1 MRPFILK
8 TPFSLFLALRYLRPK
23 RTFVSIITL
32 ISIAGVTL
40 GIMVL
45 IVVISVMTG
54 FDRELQR
61 VVLGFEPH
69 ITIANGELLQ
79 NWRELLPKIEKTPGV
94 VAAAP
99 FVQGPVLAEHE
110 GRVYTP
116 TMRGINLEAE
126 QKIVDLRK
134 TIIEG
139 TAEMESDTVVLG
151 TGLADSLG
159 VGIGDKITVYAPG
172 NINGIIEELR
182 REQDDP
188 SAKKK
193 TLADLK
199 DTIVLPSELR
209 VVGIFESGRNIY
221 DAGVMIVP
229 LFVAQEL
236 YILGD
241 AVHGIS
247 VKTTN
252 AETADAVKLAL
263 NPQLENAF
271 AETWFEKNHDRFDA
285 VRLER
290 HVMFIILMFLV
301 VIAAFGIT
309 STLITVTVQKRRE
322 IGILKALG
330 ANTAQIVWVFLAQGM
345 FVGFFGNLTG
355 LIAGMTLVTYRNPL
369 KNWLSE
375 VLHIEIFPASIYE
388 LNGIPAEVVPRD
400 VAIICISAF
409 LICSLA
415 ALLPAY
421 AAARL
426 DPVKALRYE

>member
-1 MRPFILK
+1 M
-8 TPFSLFLALRYLRPK
+8 
-23 RTFVSIITL
+23 SIITL

-61 VVLGFEPH
+61 VILGFEPH
-69 ITIANGELLQ
+69 LTVTNGQLLE
-79 NWRELLPKIEKTPGV
+79 NWRELLPKVQNTAGV

-110 GRVYTP
+110 GRVLTP
-116 TMRGINLEAE
+116 ILRGINIEDE
-126 QKIVDLRK
+126 QKIIDLKK
-134 TIIEG
+134 TVVEG
-139 TAEMESDTVVLG
+139 SATFESDTVILG
-151 TGLADSLG
+151 RALADSLG
-159 VGIGDKITVYAPG
+159 VVIDDKITVYAPG
-172 NINGIIEELR
+172 NINGVMDELR
-182 REQDDP
+182 REQADP
-188 SAKKK
+188 KAPKK
-193 TLADLK
+193 TLAEMKND
-199 DTIVLPSELR
+199 IVLPSELR
-209 VVGIFESGRNIY
+209 VVGIFESGRNVY
-221 DAGVMIVP
+221 DSSVMLVP

-236 YILGD
+236 YSLGD
-241 AVHGIS
+241 AVHGLS
-247 VKTTN
+247 VRTTS
-252 AETADAVKLAL
+252 ADSAADVKRRLDASL
-263 NPQLENAF
+263 NDAW
-271 AETWFEKNHDRFDA
+271 AETWYEKNSDRLDA

-322 IGILKALG
+322 IGILMALG
-330 ANTAQIVWVFLAQGM
+330 ASTAQIVWVFLAQGM

-355 LIAGMTLVTYRNPL
+355 LAAGMTLITYRNPF
-369 KNWLSE
+369 KEWLSAR
-375 VLHIEIFPASIYE
+375 LGIEIFPPGIYE

-409 LICSLA
+409 VICSVA
-415 ALLPAY
+415 ALAPAY

>member
-1 MRPFILK
+1 MKAPF
-8 TPFSLFLALRYLRPK
+8 TLFLALRYLRPK

-69 ITIANGELLQ
+69 LTVTNGKLLA
-79 NWRELLPKIEKTPGV
+79 NWRELLPAIEQTPGV

-99 FVQGPVLAEHE
+99 YVQGPVLAEHE
-110 GRVYTP
+110 GQVYTP
-116 TMRGINLEAE
+116 MLRGINLEAE
-126 QKIVDLRK
+126 QKIIDLKK
-134 TIIEG
+134 TIVDG
-139 TAEMESDTVVLG
+139 SADLESDTVILG
-151 TGLADSLG
+151 TVLASSLG
-159 VGIGDKITVYAPG
+159 VGVGDTITVYAPG
-172 NINGIIEELR
+172 NINGVIEELR
-182 REQDDP
+182 REREDP
-188 SAKKK
+188 QAKKK
-193 TLADLK
+193 TLAELK
-199 DTIVLPSELR
+199 DEIVLPSELR
-209 VVGIFESGRNIY
+209 VVGIFESGRNSY
-221 DAGVMIVP
+221 DATVLLVP

-247 VKTTN
+247 VKTTSPDA
-252 AETADAVKLAL
+252 AEHVKQALDLKTGDAW
-263 NPQLENAF
+263 
-271 AETWFEKNHDRFDA
+271 AETWFEKNRERFDA

-301 VIAAFGIT
+301 IIAAFGIT

-322 IGILKALG
+322 IGILMALG

-345 FVGFFGNLTG
+345 VVGFFGNITG
-355 LIAGMTLVTYRNPL
+355 LALGMTLITYRNPF
-369 KNWLSE
+369 KEWLSDR
-375 VLHIEIFPASIYE
+375 LGIEIFPPGIYE
-388 LNGIPAEVVPRD
+388 LKGIPAEVVPRD
-400 VAIICISAF
+400 VAIICVSAF
-409 LICSLA
+409 IICSLA
-415 ALLPAY
+415 ALFPAY

>member
-1 MRPFILK
+1 M
-8 TPFSLFLALRYLRPK
+8 
-23 RTFVSIITL
+23 ITL

-79 NWRELLPKIEKTPGV
+79 NWRELLPKVEKTPGV

-110 GRVYTP
+110 GHVYTP

-126 QKIVDLRK
+126 QKIIDLRK
-134 TIIEG
+134 TIVEG
-139 TAEMESDTVVLG
+139 TAELESDTVVLG
-151 TGLADSLG
+151 VGLASSLG
-159 VGIGDKITVYAPG
+159 VGVGDKITVYAPG
-172 NINGIIEELR
+172 NINGIVEELR

-188 SAKKK
+188 AAKKK

-209 VVGIFESGRNIY
+209 VIGIFESGRNIY

-263 NPQLENAF
+263 DPQLENAS
-271 AETWFEKNHDRFDA
+271 AETWYEKNSERFDA
-285 VRLER
+285 VRFER
-290 HVMFIILMFLV
+290 AMMFIILMFLI

-309 STLITVTVQKRRE
+309 STQITVTIQKRRE
-322 IGILKALG
+322 IGVLKALG

-345 FVGFFGNLTG
+345 FVGIVGNLTG
-355 LIAGMTLVTYRNPL
+355 LAIGMTVIAFRNPF
-369 KNWLSE
+369 KEWLSG
-375 VLHIEIFPASIYE
+375 VLHRDIFPVGIYE
-388 LNGIPAEVVPRD
+388 LNGIPAEVIPRD
-400 VAIICISAF
+400 VAIICLSAF

-415 ALLPAY
+415 ALIPAY

>member
-1 MRPFILK
+1 MK
-8 TPFSLFLALRYLRPK
+8 APFSLFLALRYLRPK

-69 ITIANGELLQ
+69 LTVTNGQLLA
-79 NWRELLPKIEKTPGV
+79 NWRELLPMIEQTPGV

-99 FVQGPVLAEHE
+99 YVQGPVLAEHE
-110 GRVYTP
+110 GQVYTP
-116 TMRGINLEAE
+116 MLRGINLDAE
-126 QKIVDLRK
+126 QKIIDLKK
-134 TIIEG
+134 TIVEG
-139 TAEMESDTVVLG
+139 SADLESDTVILG
-151 TGLADSLG
+151 TVLASSLG
-159 VGIGDKITVYAPG
+159 VGVGDTITVYAPG
-172 NINGIIEELR
+172 NINGVIEELR
-182 REQDDP
+182 RERDDP
-188 SAKKK
+188 QAKKK
-193 TLADLK
+193 TLAELK
-199 DTIVLPSELR
+199 DEIVLPSELR
-209 VVGIFESGRNIY
+209 VVGLFESGRNSY
-221 DAGVMIVP
+221 DATVLLVP

-247 VKTTN
+247 VKTTSPDA
-252 AETADAVKLAL
+252 AEQVKQALDAKTGDAW
-263 NPQLENAF
+263 
-271 AETWFEKNHDRFDA
+271 AETWFEKNRERFDA

-301 VIAAFGIT
+301 IIAAFGIT

-322 IGILKALG
+322 IGILMALG
-330 ANTAQIVWVFLAQGM
+330 ANTTQIVWVFLAQGM
-345 FVGFFGNLTG
+345 FVGFFGNVTG
-355 LIAGMTLVTYRNPL
+355 LALGMTLITYRNPF
-369 KNWLSE
+369 KEWLSDR
-375 VLHIEIFPASIYE
+375 LGIEIFPPGIYE
-388 LNGIPAEVVPRD
+388 LKGIPAEVVPRD
-400 VAIICISAF
+400 VAIICVSAF
-409 LICSLA
+409 IICSLA
-415 ALLPAY
+415 ALFPAY